1 MYISHAAHS
10 EETVCSSKMPSFEGC
25 RFGCKMFVT
34 GREFEGCKLNEL
46 LCLRI
51 FGLEDDH

>member
-10 EETVCSSKMPSFEGC
+10 EETVRGSKMPSFEGC
-25 RFGCKMFVT
+25 RFGCKMFVA
-34 GREFEGCKLNEL
+34 GREFEGCKLDEL
-46 LCLRI
+46 LCLRV